1 MAEVENV
8 VRDGIARGEFRDAGD
23 VQLAVEL
30 LSGVMRAGVERIG
43 RDPGAPAAT
52 VHAARGI
59 ILASLAPARI
69 TGSSLNPVVAWVD
82 GRSGWS

>member
-30 LSGVMRAGVERIG
+30 LSGVMRVGVERIG
-43 RDPGAPAAT
+43 RDPGALAAT
-52 VHAARGI
+52 VHAARAI
-59 ILASLAPARI
+59 ILASLAPVRI
-69 TGSSLNPVVAWVD
+69 ST
-82 GRSGWS
+82 R